1 MLGPQ
6 ERQGDL
12 GVGLAGAQG
21 TESGAG
27 VQLQRGD
34 EINRRGCWE
43 RQAGGLG
50 GWLTGVHGTRQA
62 WHEVGKSLSPSGL
75 PWWLRWLTNPPV
87 VREIGVRSLG
97 REDLPGGGN
106 GNPLQYP
113 CLENLMD

>member
-62 WHEVGKSLSPSGL
+62 WHEVGGSSFSWAL
-75 PWWLRWLTNPPV
+75 
-87 VREIGVRSLG
+87 GV
-97 REDLPGGGN
+97 
-106 GNPLQYP
+106 
-113 CLENLMD
+113 